1 MIAFAAS
8 SNTNRAG
15 GGPKPYVVGKWNGG
29 SIYNT
34 DMAEARQEWIALKR
48 YVTFT
53 ARSRYTGQEEQ
64 HSILDSV
71 FPAASIAEMD
81 QKPELFMLLRTEA
94 VDAGMQPNKDDVQ
107 DIMTNHYAGPTGPD
121 DDTREFTE
129 DAVTNLL
136 RIVDNFNRLA
146 RDVKISQPQRDM
158 ALAKAG
164 QNIQL
169 NVVEVAAARFS
180 PKVAAPTTQAVQ
192 THFEKYADVVPGK
205 PQTPDNPFG
214 YGYRLA
220 DRVKLQYVQI
230 DRGAAEK
237 VVEATQSPYDWD
249 VAARLYYLQHKDE
262 FAATQ
267 PTTEPAVNAS
277 PKPYEQVRDQALRS
291 VREPMVAKLVL
302 DVQNK
307 ILGTMQ
313 NDWRS
318 WSSSSGASA
327 SGEPYPSYA
336 YLHKLCADVQTQFK
350 LTVFAS
356 EQDHDYLSA
365 DELAAL
371 PGIGESEAASVP
383 FAQGAM
389 QRATAYLTGSQ
400 DNAAKAQL
408 MMPSEALFDHGGNV
422 FIYRL
427 TDVRAAERAPDVE
440 TVAVKIESD
449 LRAAEAYRM
458 AQEQAKALMAAA
470 GKSTLAGA
478 AAKDG
483 LTVVNTEPF
492 SANYPFLGD
501 GITLSDSGQ
510 VEFIKQAF
518 DLLSGYDPRSGAH
531 PMEIIELPQ
540 DGKIYVAQLATVT
553 PSWNETNFY
562 QVSLRAG
569 DELRAQE
576 VLPMMQQ
583 WLSYDLVTQ
592 RTAYQ
597 AQTPKS

>member
-1 MIAFAAS
+1 
-8 SNTNRAG
+8 
-15 GGPKPYVVGKWNGG
+15 
-29 SIYNT
+29 
-34 DMAEARQEWIALKR
+34 
-48 YVTFT
+48 
-53 ARSRYTGQEEQ
+53 
-64 HSILDSV
+64 
-71 FPAASIAEMD
+71 
-81 QKPELFMLLRTEA
+81 
-94 VDAGMQPNKDDVQ
+94 
-107 DIMTNHYAGPTGPD
+107 
-121 DDTREFTE
+121 
-129 DAVTNLL
+129 
-136 RIVDNFNRLA
+136 
-146 RDVKISQPQRDM
+146 
-158 ALAKAG
+158 
-164 QNIQL
+164 
-169 NVVEVAAARFS
+169 
-180 PKVAAPTTQAVQ
+180 
-192 THFEKYADVVPGK
+192 
-205 PQTPDNPFG
+205 
-214 YGYRLA
+214 
-220 DRVKLQYVQI
+220 
-230 DRGAAEK
+230 
-237 VVEATQSPYDWD
+237 
-249 VAARLYYLQHKDE
+249 
-262 FAATQ
+262 
-267 PTTEPAVNAS
+267 
-277 PKPYEQVRDQALRS
+277 
-291 VREPMVAKLVL
+291 
-302 DVQNK
+302 
-307 ILGTMQ
+307 
-313 NDWRS
+313 
-318 WSSSSGASA
+318 
-327 SGEPYPSYA
+327 
-336 YLHKLCADVQTQFK
+336 
-350 LTVFAS
+350 
-356 EQDHDYLSA
+356 
-365 DELAAL
+365 
-371 PGIGESEAASVP
+371 
-383 FAQGAM
+383 
-389 QRATAYLTGSQ
+389 
-400 DNAAKAQL
+400 
-408 MMPSEALFDHGGNV
+408 V